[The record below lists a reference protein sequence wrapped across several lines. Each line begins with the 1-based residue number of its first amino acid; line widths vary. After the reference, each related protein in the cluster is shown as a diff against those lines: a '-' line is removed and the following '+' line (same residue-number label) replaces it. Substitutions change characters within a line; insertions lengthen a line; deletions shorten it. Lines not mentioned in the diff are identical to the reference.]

1 MFFLTVGG
9 NLLLLALNQDL
20 ARTEVTCAKCGAH
33 LGHVF
38 DDGPKPTGKRYCV
51 NSASL
56 KFRKA
61 NGEEVICD
69 IPTSGSCC
77 FRSPNKT
84 LATTPTTLTSTNP
97 TNNFDDNNPNLNTNP
112 TQTSANV
119 KKKEEKDGKLIKPV
133 RNDSKINEI
142 KSRLQAH
149 ANGKQNKTKSLSPV
163 RYHPEAISSGQIQ
176 PTQPSPPIQQQ
187 QPIYSSLHAKRV
199 QMNREDFFKSTNTT
213 TTTTPSS
220 NNHNSSVDKT
230 KKTNNEMDKRLN
242 SQLAMDI
249 AQNAAIGNKP
259 VLNRFLNKK
268 TVGDELQIRHDFN
281 NNRTITNNKY
291 SDVKSRYLDHLDTL
305 GKKSVLR
312 HTTFGGKKSS
322 TNATTSAVGNISSST
337 MADNNLVLESDL

>member
-1 MFFLTVGG
+1 M
-9 NLLLLALNQDL
+9 NQDL
-20 ARTEVTCAKCGAH
+20 ARTEVTCAKCGSH

-56 KFRKA
+56 KFRKT

-69 IPTSGSCC
+69 IPTSSSCC

-84 LATTPTTLTSTNP
+84 SATTPTSPTTTDDATLTG
-97 TNNFDDNNPNLNTNP
+97 NFDDNNPNSNTNP
-112 TQTSANV
+112 TPIINNV
-119 KKKEEKDGKLIKPV
+119 KKKEEKDGKLIRPV
-133 RNDSKINEI
+133 KNDSKINEI
-142 KSRLQAH
+142 KCRLQSH
-149 ANGKQNKTKSLSPV
+149 INGKQNKTKSLSPV
-163 RYHPEAISSGQIQ
+163 RYQPEAASIQ
-176 PTQPSPPIQQQ
+176 QTTQPPSSLQQQ

-213 TTTTPSS
+213 TSS
-220 NNHNSSVDKT
+220 NNNSADKAR
-230 KKTNNEMDKRLN
+230 KTNQELDKRLN

-249 AQNAAIGNKP
+249 AQSAATGTKP

-268 TVGDELQIRHDFN
+268 NISDEFHNQFVRNDLN
-281 NNRTITNNKY
+281 NNRTITNKY

-322 TNATTSAVGNISSST
+322 TPASTITSAVGNISAST
-337 MADNNLVLESDL
+337 PDNNLVLESDL